1 MRLRV
6 GLFHSLVYDGTLYR
20 GGDEFEVPDENAAQW
35 LRTGL
40 VSPVGEAWPEGV
52 YAPPSAPPAPS
63 NPKGRKPAAACP
75 CEPGDRPKD
84 LRRKSM
90 QRCPV
95 DECQCFTWRGK
106 CKAHARTRSADGKA
120 YGTGH
125 RNVDADLMRQWKRV
139 RAAYLDAHPYCE
151 CDECSPIAEP
161 LRPSAT
167 EVDHI
172 DGLGLLGPRRFDSGN
187 LQSLTKAHHS
197 RKTARESFGH
207 G

>member
-1 MRLRV
+1 MLLRV
-6 GLFHSLVYDGTLYR
+6 GPFHSLVYDGTLYR
-20 GGDEFEVPDENAAQW
+20 GGDEFEVPHENAAQW

-40 VSPVGEAWPEGV
+40 VVPVDGQWPEGV
-52 YAPPSAPPAPS
+52 YADAERPTES
-63 NPKGRKPAAACP
+63 RKTSVKRPAAACP

-106 CKAHARTRSADGKA
+106 CKAHARTRSADAKE

-139 RAAYLDAHPYCE
+139 RREYLLAHPYCE
-151 CDECSPIAEP
+151 CEECSPIADP
-161 LRPSAT
+161 LRPTAT

-207 G
+207 